1 MLDISI
7 NIALGILIISLI
19 LTLIR
24 LLKGPG
30 LQDRIISLDLIA
42 SVTAGLIL
50 LFMFISEEVR
60 YIDIVIVLSLIVFLG
75 TVAIAEFLIKD
86 K

>member
-1 MLDISI
+1 MLDFSI
-7 NIALGILIISLI
+7 NIALGILILSLI
-19 LTLIR
+19 LTMIR

-30 LQDRIISLDLIA
+30 LQDRVISLDLIA

-60 YIDIVIVLSLIVFLG
+60 YLDIVIVLSLIVFLG